1 LASAMGHNKWDVCVC
16 VCVSLSLSLSLTT
29 TERARTP
36 SSQAAIHKQSQE
48 QGAAHRHSTMGVRL
62 LSSLLASSMDHQ
74 LK

>member
-1 LASAMGHNKWDVCVC
+1 VCV
-16 VCVSLSLSLSLTT
+16 SLSLSLTT

-36 SSQAAIHKQSQE
+36 GSQAAIQKQSQE
-48 QGAAHRHSTMGVRL
+48 QGAAPHHSAMSVRL